1 MANGFVQIAWIREIP
16 GWKAAGDHWAQLP
29 CSSWATWSR
38 LCSTAFSQVG
48 FEHLQ
53 GWRPL
58 ILSAQPFSVFDHP
71 LSEKSVSLCS
81 DGSSRSSLC
90 PLPAT
95 WHATEKNLPQL
106 HFLLPGVF
114 YALRFPMSLL
124 SSSSL
129 SLSCQMLQTISDLC
143 SPAPHSLQ
151 QVLLLLLLQSP
162 ELDRVFQTQPHQFW
176 TESREHPSQP
186 AGDVWY
192 AVSALCPTLS
202 RPSCFWKCFPEELSR
217 VFLKWSLLTTVLICN
232 KVFPQY
238 VGKKEGNLLVLL
250 RLLEEPK
257 NNTHE
262 ELVKKLWHLPGK

>member
-1 MANGFVQIAWIREIP
+1 MANGFVQIACIREIP

-71 LSEKSVSLCS
+71 RSAKSVSLCS
-81 DGSSRSSLC
+81 DGSSRFSLC

-129 SLSCQMLQTISDLC
+129 SLSCQMLQTVSDLC
-143 SPAPHSLQ
+143 SPASASPSPPCTAEHRTGQGISDTASP
-151 QVLLLLLLQSP
+151 VL
-162 ELDRVFQTQPHQFW
+162 
-176 TESREHPSQP
+176 SREQGAPL
-186 AGDVWY
+186 
-192 AVSALCPTLS
+192 SARWQCLVRCQCSLPNTFSSFMFLEMLS
-202 RPSCFWKCFPEELSR
+202 GRIFSS
-217 VFLKWSLLTTVLICN
+217 VFEVITTHYSPYL
-232 KVFPQY
+232 
-238 VGKKEGNLLVLL
+238 
-250 RLLEEPK
+250 
-257 NNTHE
+257 
-262 ELVKKLWHLPGK
+262 